1 MNFFTSYGINNRS
14 RPGKGTSFQRFD
26 EPDTSFAYQ
35 QNNVRN
41 RGGTSHNLRAG
52 VDYFLDSKNTITGA
66 FLIRGSNG
74 VNTSNYEYLDLNEN
88 NEVIRRV
95 ERNEREEE
103 PEINSEI
110 SLSYRREFDKKDK
123 QLSADFKWIENV
135 ETEKATFDQIDYSND
150 SIIIQRSNNGENERN
165 LLAQVDFVNPF
176 GKKGKWETGARST
189 MRILNND
196 FLVEQQDAEGA
207 WNVLQS
213 FNNNLVYTEN
223 IHAFY
228 GMIGNEIDRFSFQG
242 GIRGELSDIK
252 VELRTTDEENTQ
264 LYFNL
269 FPSAHF
275 SYKIKPEKTVQLS
288 YSYRISRPRFRELLP
303 FSNFSDSRSQWSGNP
318 NLKPEYTNS
327 IEAGYLMNWET
338 GSILSSVYY
347 RYRTGVIDRITVTQ
361 EDAGEEGQV
370 LTRTFP
376 VNLSTE
382 DAYGLEFNFT
392 WNPVKWWRFNSNA
405 NFYRAITQGEYEGQ
419 PLFSD
424 TYTWTSRTTSIL
436 KFFKSWDFQMGARYR
451 APRQTPQGERKSVY
465 SIDLGLSKDIFKKN
479 GTLTASVRDL
489 LNSRIRRSTTVAEGY
504 YSNSEFQWRARQLT
518 LTFTYRLNQRKQSQ
532 MEDEYDNDQ
541 PDQFQSQEFN
551 EN

>member
-1 MNFFTSYGINNRS
+1 
-14 RPGKGTSFQRFD
+14 
-26 EPDTSFAYQ
+26 
-35 QNNVRN
+35 
-41 RGGTSHNLRAG
+41 
-52 VDYFLDSKNTITGA
+52 
-66 FLIRGSNG
+66 